1 MFKPKI
7 GISMLHTL
15 AEPFNTMVKRLETVQ
30 TRYVEIVD
38 DGLHT
43 LNRRRVTAL
52 NKTAQ
57 NHGFKFTLHCPFA
70 DINIASPSKPMLH
83 ASLKRL
89 KQSMLFAKELSAE
102 LFVLH
107 PGQKTGISPFYPE
120 RDWQQQAQSI
130 RQLHEAAEEIGL
142 RIAIENVPQKYGSIM
157 KAPEDFT
164 KLYKDTG
171 LSDIGIVLDV
181 GHANLELQTQRFLD
195 QFPDRVVHLHLS
207 DNMGETDDHF
217 GIGYGKINWQQL
229 ITQLK
234 NISFNGIVMIESV
247 FNVPESLTT
256 LKQLLD

>member
-1 MFKPKI
+1 MFMPKI

-15 AEPFNTMVKRLETVQ
+15 TEPFKPMIKRLETVR
-30 TRYVEIVD
+30 TEYVEIVD

-43 LNRRRVTAL
+43 LNQKRVTAL

-89 KQSMLFAKELSAE
+89 KQSMLFAKELNAE

-120 RDWQQQAQSI
+120 RDWQQQTQSI
-130 RQLHEAAEEIGL
+130 RQLHKAAEEIGL

-157 KAPEDFT
+157 KTPEDFT

-181 GHANLELQTQRFLD
+181 GHANLELQTQRFLEH
-195 QFPDRVVHLHLS
+195 FPDRIVHLHLS

-217 GIGYGKINWQQL
+217 GIGYGKINWPQL

-234 NISFNGIVMIESV
+234 SISFIGIIMIESV

-256 LKQLLD
+256 LKQLLA